1 MLLLD
6 RLDSIEMDNNILI
19 LGIGGAGG
27 NIINTILKNSKNSTL
42 RSASYIY
49 ADTDGLALRI
59 FKNNFGK
66 NIDTFKLN
74 SEECEFS
81 SEVLCGVERLFIVV
95 GLGGKTGSHF
105 AGKILQKAKEM
116 NILVSVFATI
126 PFEFEYKRDFALEVS
141 KQLTEISPNDV
152 FIFDN
157 EKLKKLPIR
166 IDFINAFS
174 IADNEAQKF
183 IEGLV

>member
-1 MLLLD
+1 
-6 RLDSIEMDNNILI
+6 MDNNILI

-27 NIINTILKNSKNSTL
+27 NIINAIHRDSKNSTL
-42 RSASYIY
+42 RNARYIY
-49 ADTDGLALRI
+49 ADTDDLALRI
-59 FKNNFGK
+59 YKMNFGK
-66 NIDTFKLN
+66 GIDTLALN
-74 SEECEFS
+74 SEVEEFPT
-81 SEVLCGVERLFIVV
+81 EVLCGVERLFIVV
-95 GLGGKTGSHF
+95 GLGGKTGSYF

-157 EKLKKLPIR
+157 EKLRKLPIR

>member
-1 MLLLD
+1 M
-6 RLDSIEMDNNILI
+6 EV
-19 LGIGGAGG
+19 
-27 NIINTILKNSKNSTL
+27 
-42 RSASYIY
+42 
-49 ADTDGLALRI
+49 
-59 FKNNFGK
+59 
-66 NIDTFKLN
+66 TFR
-74 SEECEFS
+74 
-81 SEVLCGVERLFIVV
+81 GRLFIVV
-95 GLGGKTGSHF
+95 GLGGKTGSYF

-141 KQLTEISPNDV
+141 KQLTEISHNDV

-157 EKLKKLPIR
+157 EKLRKLPIR

-174 IADNEAQKF
+174 HADNEARKF